1 MKKFNQLFIAFLVLV
16 IASCNN
22 NATTKLSDAA
32 DAIYS
37 GGDIIT
43 MEGDSAT
50 YVEAIAVKDGKIIF
64 AGNKADAEKMKGDST
79 ILKDLQG
86 KTLLPGFIDPHSHFM
101 SSLAMGSQ
109 ANCQPS
115 PAGEGNSVDGII
127 KSLQKL
133 KAEKNIPDGETI
145 IGYGYDDNA
154 MPKGILLNRDDLD
167 KSFPN
172 NPVIVIHVSMHGVV
186 LNSKAMKKFNID
198 SKTKTVEGG
207 IIVRKPG
214 TNEPYGLI
222 MEMNFLPIFAAMP
235 KASTDEQLAQLSEG
249 QMLYAAAGVT
259 TAQEGATHMGEVS
272 LLERGAKE
280 NKLFIDVISYPL
292 FTEMDTLFKVH
303 PATDFG
309 KYNNHFKLGGIK
321 ITIDGSPQGR
331 TAYFTTPYLTD
342 GPGGQKNWLGE
353 PSFNQDLANQLLK
366 RIYDA
371 GLQCNFHANG
381 DAAIDMCIK
390 AHEFASGTDHKKDR
404 RTTIIHA
411 QFARKDQ
418 LDKFFEYKM
427 IPSFYTEH
435 CYFFADT
442 HIKLRGLQQASFIS
456 PMKYAIAKGL
466 HPTNHTDFNV
476 VPIDQMFVIWSA
488 VNRISRN
495 GVLIGADERITPYQA
510 LQAIT
515 SNVAYQYFEENQKGT
530 IATGKLADLV
540 ILDMNPL
547 KVDPMTIKDI
557 RVTETIK
564 EGKSIYKAMQ

>member
-1 MKKFNQLFIAFLVLV
+1 MKRLLYLLAFSVLLFS
-16 IASCNN
+16 SCNSK
-22 NATTKLSDAA
+22 TSKTITA
-32 DAIYS
+32 DIIYF

-43 MEGDSAT
+43 MEGDSAN
-50 YVEAIAVKDGKIIF
+50 YAEAVAVKNGKIIF
-64 AGNKADAEKMKGDST
+64 VGTKGDTEKLKGDST
-79 ILKDLQG
+79 IMNDLQG

-109 ANCQPS
+109 ANCQPA
-115 PAGEGNSVDGII
+115 PAGDGNSIEGII
-127 KSLQKL
+127 SALQKL
-133 KAEKNIPDGETI
+133 KTDKHIADGETI

-154 MPKGILLNRDDLD
+154 MPNAVLLNRDDLD
-167 KSFPN
+167 KAFPN

-186 LNSKAMKKFNID
+186 LNSKAMEKFNIS

-222 MEMNFLPIFAAMP
+222 MEMSYLPIFAAMP
-235 KASTDEQLAQLSEG
+235 KPSEEEQLSQLKDG

-259 TAQEGATHMGEVS
+259 TAQEGATHMPEVAT
-272 LLERGAKE
+272 LERGAKE
-280 NKLFIDVISYPL
+280 NRLFIDVIAYPL

-303 PATDFG
+303 TPKDFG

-321 ITIDGSPQGR
+321 ITVDGSPQGR
-331 TAYFTTPYLTD
+331 TAFFTTPYLTD
-342 GPGGQKNWLGE
+342 GPGGQKNWHGE
-353 PSFNQDLANQLLK
+353 PSFSQDIANHLLK

-371 GLQCNFHANG
+371 GLQSTFHANG

-390 AHEFASGTDHKKDR
+390 AHEFAAGGDLKKDR

-411 QFARKDQ
+411 QFIRKDQ
-418 LDKFFEYKM
+418 LDKFAAYKL

-435 CYFFADT
+435 TFFFADT
-442 HIKLRGLQQASFIS
+442 HIKLRGLEQASFIS
-456 PMKYAIAKGL
+456 PMKTAIAKGL

-476 VPIDQMFVIWSA
+476 VPIDQMFVLWSA

-495 GVLIGADERITPYQA
+495 GVSIGVNERISPYQA

-515 SNVAYQYFEENQKGT
+515 CNVAYQYFEEDTKGS
-530 IATGKLADLV
+530 IKENKLADLV
-540 ILDMNPL
+540 ILDQNPL
-547 KVDPMTIKDI
+547 KVDPMKIKDI
-557 RVTETIK
+557 HVLETIK
-564 EGKSIYKAMQ
+564 EGKTIYRK